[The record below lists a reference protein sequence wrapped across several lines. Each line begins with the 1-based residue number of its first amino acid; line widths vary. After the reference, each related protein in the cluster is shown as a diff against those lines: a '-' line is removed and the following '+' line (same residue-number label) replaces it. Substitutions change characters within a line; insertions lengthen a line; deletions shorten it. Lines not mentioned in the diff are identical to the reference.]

1 MPALGTAIQPA
12 QIAKMYP
19 TIPPALFR
27 EHDWRDGT
35 VAVGTVPAAD
45 VRELTG
51 GAINRPWTATLNAL
65 VARGGHD
72 LVLSMGQVV
81 PHEALGMANYTK
93 NLFIGVAGAETINFT
108 HHIMAVYGVE
118 NVMGRA
124 SNPGRALF
132 DRAFDA
138 FCPELPALFAMTV
151 VGTKPDGARVTRG
164 FYVGDTSESF
174 KAARLSLEVNFTMV
188 DEPHAKAVPAR
199 RAKYAFTWT
208 ANKAIY
214 RTRPGADG
222 GELVARARRE
232 LRRARDARPADRK
245 CERATSARASARA
258 RGPKP
263 DPDARDDAPP
273 PPPPNF
279 ARRHGYRSSAETMSL
294 LETDPSSRKTSS
306 PPRTRSG
313 KSEGRFK
320 ITLSV
325 EAGGGLSADI
335 EKANFEWGDV
345 DALQQ
350 RYDPAKLT
358 PGATCSPTAG
368 ACFLVPQ
375 PLPAGLWASKSRP
388 RSLRTVDPGMP
399 PPRRARAHTRA
410 AAVYIARR
418 GGHRGNGRRVVDVKR
433 QRAACST
440 GGVHGRCHWP
450 RP

>member
-1 MPALGTAIQPA
+1 MSEYADTDPPPPKKAKPPAHERWGTLYARGSPTDELSDADLAAGLRAAPDKIGAREKVLLLPPDITRLMSKAGELACAAHAYYGGAVADVMPALGTHAPMTPS

-51 GAINRPWTATLNAL
+51 GAIDSPWTATLNAL

-174 KAARLSLEVNFTMV
+174 GLAARLSLEVNFTMV
-188 DEPHAKAVPAR
+188 DEPHAKVVCLLDAHE
-199 RAKYAFTWT
+199 YAFTWT

-214 RTRPGADG
+214 RTRLMVADG
-222 GELVARARRE
+222 GELVVLAPGVRSFGERE
-232 LRRARDARPADRK
+232 TLDRLIRK
-245 CERATSARASARA
+245 CERATSARERARA
-258 RGPKP
+258 RARLRKP
-263 DPDARDDAPP
+263 DPPTLATTPP
-273 PPPPNF
+273 P
-279 ARRHGYRSSAETMSL
+279 H
-294 LETDPSSRKTSS
+294 
-306 PPRTRSG
+306 
-313 KSEGRFK
+313 
-320 ITLSV
+320 
-325 EAGGGLSADI
+325 
-335 EKANFEWGDV
+335 
-345 DALQQ
+345 
-350 RYDPAKLT
+350 
-358 PGATCSPTAG
+358 
-368 ACFLVPQ
+368 
-375 PLPAGLWASKSRP
+375 PLPTSRAGTATARP
-388 RSLRTVDPGMP
+388 Q
-399 PPRRARAHTRA
+399 
-410 AAVYIARR
+410 
-418 GGHRGNGRRVVDVKR
+418 KR
-433 QRAACST
+433 
-440 GGVHGRCHWP
+440 
-450 RP
+450 